1 MLLNF
6 ERRNGEFL
14 TQYVSYFTYE
24 FDIHLH
30 NMMHKSEK
38 LTSDPGTL
46 IEINYFDDLF
56 TSFFKHFIFQ
66 HYFQHFNM
74 QILFS
79 LLQILRK
86 VKCLLLHV
94 RHCILFMA

>member
-1 MLLNF
+1 
-6 ERRNGEFL
+6 
-14 TQYVSYFTYE
+14 
-24 FDIHLH
+24 
-30 NMMHKSEK
+30 MMHKSEK

-66 HYFQHFNM
+66 HYFQHFKM

-94 RHCILFMA
+94 RHCILFMAQNLRWLHFLINSNINGKF